1 MDLAKTRG
9 IVVAV
14 TGETDFVTDGEKVLS
29 IAGGDVMST
38 LVVGTGCSL
47 SALVAA
53 FCACNDSA
61 LEASASALQ
70 MAKRA
75 SEMAA
80 QQSKGPG
87 SFHPAYLDALYQIA
101 REHV

>member
-1 MDLAKTRG
+1 MRGVSMALAAQGHVRQLHLQLQFG
-9 IVVAV
+9 
-14 TGETDFVTDGEKVLS
+14 
-29 IAGGDVMST
+29 
-38 LVVGTGCSL
+38 VGVSVSKC
-47 SALVAA
+47 VAA